1 MRAVLLSAHTLE
13 IAAIAIPYFGLMA
26 AMMGYMAGQVR
37 DRGAGPDEDLADLDV
52 RDDEP
57 GPMLMAA

>member
-1 MRAVLLSAHTLE
+1 VLSAHALE
-13 IAAIAIPYFGLMA
+13 IAVIAVPYFGLMA
-26 AMMGYMAGQVR
+26 LLCGYMASQVR
-37 DRGAGPDEDLADLDV
+37 DRGGEPDEDLADLDV